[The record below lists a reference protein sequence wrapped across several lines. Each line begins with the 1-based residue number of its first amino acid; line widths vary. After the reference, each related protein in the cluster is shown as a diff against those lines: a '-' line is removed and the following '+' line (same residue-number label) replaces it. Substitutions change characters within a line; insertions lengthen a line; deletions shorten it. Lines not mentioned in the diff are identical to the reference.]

1 MKKFTSVIALL
12 LLLTML
18 FALTACDLNRFDEDD
33 NVVDAEIYPDQ
44 EWSIMTAKHEKAV
57 NITMWIP
64 NSATS
69 TMGEGI
75 TSLVN
80 KFNAEQKE
88 KYGDKN
94 ITVTLEFQGTN
105 GALNTKLQAAILA
118 GNNPV
123 INALGVSSV
132 PLYGDRAVDLRTV
145 FTYDELQAQQ
155 QGLFQYSMYD
165 GKFMFNPYF
174 PSASNILVVNKTL
187 LESKGVTV
195 PKASDIIADPE
206 KSDWT
211 WGTFKSAAA
220 KVTDAENGVYGFAG
234 GSIDPVGMMYQQGGS
249 LYNKN
254 VTAIEFDKDE
264 KFKTGLEFWKSL
276 VTEGLMINPTSRA
289 NHNSIIV
296 TEFYEQKAGMIFT
309 TSSNLAKFTD
319 EAKKANIELEVLPFP
334 KQTNF
339 FTNQGGSGIVIFN
352 NKPIEEQ
359 EAAAEFLRWL
369 NKPANIAEMCAVS
382 GYLPLDLRAN
392 DEAVLAQVH
401 AETPLLKTCAEL
413 MQFGVKASQG
423 KAKAAADKAV
433 NDYAKRVWSEP
444 DTPIDDIIRELIE
457 KVNYEIDANK

>member
-33 NVVDAEIYPDQ
+33 KVVDAEIYPDQ

-206 KSDWT
+206 
-211 WGTFKSAAA
+211 
-220 KVTDAENGVYGFAG
+220 
-234 GSIDPVGMMYQQGGS
+234 
-249 LYNKN
+249 
-254 VTAIEFDKDE
+254 
-264 KFKTGLEFWKSL
+264 
-276 VTEGLMINPTSRA
+276 NPTGHGKR
-289 NHNSIIV
+289 
-296 TEFYEQKAGMIFT
+296 
-309 TSSNLAKFTD
+309 SN
-319 EAKKANIELEVLPFP
+319 P
-334 KQTNF
+334 
-339 FTNQGGSGIVIFN
+339 
-352 NKPIEEQ
+352 
-359 EAAAEFLRWL
+359 
-369 NKPANIAEMCAVS
+369 
-382 GYLPLDLRAN
+382 
-392 DEAVLAQVH
+392 
-401 AETPLLKTCAEL
+401 
-413 MQFGVKASQG
+413 
-423 KAKAAADKAV
+423 
-433 NDYAKRVWSEP
+433 
-444 DTPIDDIIRELIE
+444 
-457 KVNYEIDANK
+457 